1 MANKDQMFTGVGA
14 EVKPSGLLAS
24 VVGEDLQEWHQVE
37 QKLRDKFEE
46 CWRLENQEWSVK
58 KQKTKKLSN
67 ESINVYQIYTY
78 V

>member
-1 MANKDQMFTGVGA
+1 MFTGVGA

-46 CWRLENQEWSVK
+46 CWRLENQE
-58 KQKTKKLSN
+58 
-67 ESINVYQIYTY
+67 
-78 V
+78 